1 MLRAFV
7 VPVTAWRRW
16 MLSKVMTKLYV
27 SLFHQNGG
35 ESTMVKVL
43 RVVIMVLALQALFVH
58 ELGVAQAPYCQTA
71 LQRCLSQ
78 CERFPALFREGCMM
92 GCGIGYLGCG

>member
-1 MLRAFV
+1 MLRDRV
-7 VPVTAWRRW
+7 VPVTAVHRW
-16 MLSKVMTKLYV
+16 MLSKVITKLYV

-35 ESTMVKVL
+35 ESNMVKVL
-43 RVVIMVLALQALFVH
+43 RVVVTVVALQALFVH

-78 CERFPALFREGCMM
+78 CERYPALFREGCMM